1 VEGHL
6 LGEDICPSSNLR
18 QEKWMEKT
26 VKYLLQEAY
35 VDGYND
41 ARVAIAEEIER
52 LPVESSTTNAVG
64 MQVLAAKIARGKK

>member
-1 VEGHL
+1 
-6 LGEDICPSSNLR
+6 
-18 QEKWMEKT
+18 MEKT

-41 ARVAIAEEIER
+41 ARIAIAEEIER

-64 MQVLAAKIARGKK
+64 MQVLAVKIARGKK